1 MDVAAGATASL
12 EQGPEVTEPPF
23 GGGAAA
29 ADDDD
34 GDADDD
40 DDSADPAPQSS
51 PPRSPSPPPP
61 SQAQAA
67 VRAANI
73 AALVGGHLDGALTRA
88 PAMRSLTMA
97 GAEAVLR
104 RAFVCPHPAAPAGG
118 SHALAR
124 KLAKRN
130 FFVPWGASGPIR
142 RPGVPAAGPGLDG
155 AAPGGADP
163 LDLNDGGPPPG
174 EPLILWQR
182 PPGPPPAEAGPVGDA
197 PDAPAPAP
205 PAPAGPASIEVDPM
219 LTRWLRPHQREGV
232 TFMWECV
239 TGARK
244 TGEGGRGVL
253 LADDMGLGKVR
264 EDGGRREMGGLA
276 GGRAATGEEQEREVL
291 PFPHPH
297 HPSLHSLSRPCKPSP
312 WPGPC

>member
-1 MDVAAGATASL
+1 MKLTQTSRVWALLAISTALGGIAAWAIDRHLEHKTREIERSEQGQQVARLVASRAIEAGATLHLSDLAMRDIPSRW
-12 EQGPEVTEPPF
+12 
-23 GGGAAA
+23 
-29 ADDDD
+29 
-34 GDADDD
+34 
-40 DDSADPAPQSS
+40 ADPDSIATEDVA
-51 PPRSPSPPPP
+51 R
-61 SQAQAA
+61 
-67 VRAANI
+67 VVGMRATAD
-73 AALVGGHLDGALTRA
+73 L
-88 PAMRSLTMA
+88 
-97 GAEAVLR
+97 
-104 RAFVCPHPAAPAGG
+104 
-118 SHALAR
+118 
-124 KLAKRN
+124 
-130 FFVPWGASGPIR
+130 
-142 RPGVPAAGPGLDG
+142 AAGQPI
-155 AAPGGADP
+155 
-163 LDLNDGGPPPG
+163 LNVH
-174 EPLILWQR
+174 IA
-182 PPGPPPAEAGPVGDA
+182 PPAEAGPVGDA

-232 TFMWECV
+232 TFRWECV